1 VADAAFLSG
10 LRKIE
15 TFDGTEKQEV
25 WKPKYVF
32 NYIQDMY
39 FEPTFV
45 IDISDVIDIKT
56 EAIKAF
62 KTQFFSGGPNDKEPQ
77 TYISTPEFLESVIN
91 RSKMFGKM
99 IGVKHAE
106 GFISK
111 KMIGINSFDAL
122 IQNVT

>member
-1 VADAAFLSG
+1 
-10 LRKIE
+10 
-15 TFDGTEKQEV
+15 
-25 WKPKYVF
+25 
-32 NYIQDMY
+32 MY
-39 FEPTFV
+39 FTPSFV
-45 IDISDVIDIKT
+45 IDISDVIEKKV

-62 KTQFFSGGPNDKEPQ
+62 KTQFFSGGANDPEPQ

-111 KMIGINSFDAL
+111 KMVGINSFDAF